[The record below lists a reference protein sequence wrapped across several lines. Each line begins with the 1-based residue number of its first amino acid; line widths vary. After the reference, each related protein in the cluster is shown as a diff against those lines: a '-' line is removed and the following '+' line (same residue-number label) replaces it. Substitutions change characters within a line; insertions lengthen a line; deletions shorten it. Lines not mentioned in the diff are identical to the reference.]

1 LPLSHNPLTLPL
13 RLRMEESLVKR
24 ESELLV
30 TSHLI
35 PAYGDQLINP
45 MAAPVLA
52 EELKARASYLP
63 SVGFALKVA

>member
-1 LPLSHNPLTLPL
+1 
-13 RLRMEESLVKR
+13 MEESLVKR